1 MLEGGDRDGPDY
13 CDYLK
18 LDVMVLELEME
29 GKLQPP
35 LSTMLVITRGA
46 IVMIKIFPNWMRM
59 IIISLN
65 IAETEMDEKGGMTVC
80 CFFHLHWKA

>member
-1 MLEGGDRDGPDY
+1 
-13 CDYLK
+13 
-18 LDVMVLELEME
+18 MVLELEME

-65 IAETEMDEKGGMTVC
+65 IAETEIDENGDWNDGLL
-80 CFFHLHWKA
+80 FFSSSLEDLVIINYER

>member
-1 MLEGGDRDGPDY
+1 
-13 CDYLK
+13 
-18 LDVMVLELEME
+18 MVLELEME

-80 CFFHLHWKA
+80 CIFFIFIGRPSDYQL

>member
-1 MLEGGDRDGPDY
+1 
-13 CDYLK
+13 
-18 LDVMVLELEME
+18 MVLELEME

-65 IAETEMDEKGGMTVC
+65 IAETEIDENGGMTVC
-80 CFFHLHWKA
+80 CFFHLHWKTY